1 MAVSF
6 HVGIVPNQ
14 PLEEFLNWVP
24 FAEELG
30 FEGVWVADS
39 QSVFRD
45 AFIALTLFASH
56 TEKMKLATGV
66 TNPVTRHPAVLANSF
81 ATLDE
86 ISGGRAVLGIGVGE
100 SAVQTLGLKPAGLKR
115 LEEVTSVLR
124 GLLAGETVRFEGREI
139 RMTTPAAARVPIF
152 FASSGPRSL
161 QLAGRIA
168 DGVLFQV
175 GSDPDLVRYVKR
187 NIAIGAR
194 QAGRDPAEVRLF
206 QRLACG
212 VSEDRE
218 RVRQELKGYV
228 AVAAGTVFG
237 AVPKEDIS
245 KELWEDLRKMKE
257 QYDYYRHASSE
268 AKHTQFITDRIL
280 DAMAIAGTPEEA
292 VPRFKELIDLGVEGF
307 VLPMTTRDPKPI
319 LQMLAEKVIVHFNA

>member
-115 LEEVTSVLR
+115 LRAALERREHRQVELREELDPELLGGLQVRLDHRVIDGSVR
-124 GLLAGETVRFEGREI
+124 R
-139 RMTTPAAARVPIF
+139 
-152 FASSGPRSL
+152 
-161 QLAGRIA
+161 QLA
-168 DGVLFQV
+168 
-175 GSDPDLVRYVKR
+175 DL
-187 NIAIGAR
+187 
-194 QAGRDPAEVRLF
+194 
-206 QRLACG
+206 
-212 VSEDRE
+212 RE
-218 RVRQELKGYV
+218 RL
-228 AVAAGTVFG
+228 G
-237 AVPKEDIS
+237 AV
-245 KELWEDLRKMKE
+245 R
-257 QYDYYRHASSE
+257 
-268 AKHTQFITDRIL
+268 
-280 DAMAIAGTPEEA
+280 
-292 VPRFKELIDLGVEGF
+292 
-307 VLPMTTRDPKPI
+307 
-319 LQMLAEKVIVHFNA
+319 VH